1 MLLGD
6 EMFKQS
12 ILLILLML
20 SFLIT
25 IDISHAYIVEDY
37 GETIIEDPKI
47 VIHIYSNH
55 TVQIELL
62 GKINESKQLH
72 EYIDTLTRDSVVRK
86 YHVEHIMGR
95 NNYPV
100 SIAVYAAKFY
110 DHSLLIS
117 EYGEQKII
125 LNNNTIVIYTNT
137 TDLHYNYLSGQY
149 VLIIRYRL
157 RVYENNT
164 LRDEKEGNEVIVKD
178 NLYGLM
184 KFLHIGDDN
193 KLFSEIIL
201 GTIFGNS
208 SLRYISSET
217 ICNMTPTNIIV
228 NGKVV
233 LGGNTTE
240 YYRIYA
246 RIHCND
252 TIIGGFIQTFM
263 DKLTIPN
270 TIKYKLVYDKIEAV
284 FPMIT
289 WDNNTL
295 RDIETFFLEK
305 YNLPSNTPVEI
316 IADKNVSTSTTHTVL
331 GELNKVEISFNK
343 PIEKETTAEEITSFT
358 LHGVIVA
365 ILILLISAI
374 AIVSLAKKR

>member
-1 MLLGD
+1 M
-6 EMFKQS
+6 
-12 ILLILLML
+12 
-20 SFLIT
+20 
-25 IDISHAYIVEDY
+25 
-37 GETIIEDPKI
+37 
-47 VIHIYSNH
+47 
-55 TVQIELL
+55 
-62 GKINESKQLH
+62 
-72 EYIDTLTRDSVVRK
+72 
-86 YHVEHIMGR
+86 
-95 NNYPV
+95 
-100 SIAVYAAKFY
+100 
-110 DHSLLIS
+110 IS

-125 LNNNTIVIYTNT
+125 LNNNTIVIYTNI

-164 LRDEKEGNEVIVKD
+164 LKEEKERNRVILKD

-193 KLFSEIIL
+193 KLFNEIIL

-208 SLRYISSET
+208 SLGYISSET

-240 YYRIYA
+240 YYKIYA

-252 TIIGGFIQTFM
+252 TIIGEFIQTFM

-270 TIKYKLVYDKIEAV
+270 TIKYKLVYSKIEVV

-295 RDIETFFLEK
+295 RDIAAFFLKK

-316 IADKNVSTSTTHTVL
+316 IVNKNVSASTTHTVL

-343 PIEKETTAEEITSFT
+343 PSENETTTEETTSFP
-358 LHGVIVA
+358 LHGIIVA
-365 ILILLISAI
+365 ILILLISGI

>member
-1 MLLGD
+1 MT
-6 EMFKQS
+6 Q
-12 ILLILLML
+12 
-20 SFLIT
+20 
-25 IDISHAYIVEDY
+25 
-37 GETIIEDPKI
+37 
-47 VIHIYSNH
+47 
-55 TVQIELL
+55 
-62 GKINESKQLH
+62 
-72 EYIDTLTRDSVVRK
+72 DSVVRT

-95 NNYPV
+95 NEYPV
-100 SIAVYAAKFY
+100 FIAVYAAKFY

-149 VLIIRYRL
+149 VVIIRYRL

-164 LRDEKEGNEVIVKD
+164 LRDEKEGNKVIIKD
-178 NLYGLM
+178 NLYDLM
-184 KFLHIGDDN
+184 KFLHIGNDN
-193 KLFSEIIL
+193 ELFSEIIL
-201 GTIFGNS
+201 GTIFDNS

-217 ICNMTPTNIIV
+217 IRNMTPTNIIV

-246 RIHCND
+246 RIHYND

-270 TIKYKLVYDKIEAV
+270 TIKYKLVYSKIEVV

-295 RDIETFFLEK
+295 RDIETFFLKK
-305 YNLPSNTPVEI
+305 YNLPSNTQVEI
-316 IADKNVSTSTTHTVL
+316 IADKNVSASTTHTVL
-331 GELNKVEISFNK
+331 GELNKVEISFK
-343 PIEKETTAEEITSFT
+343 KTIENETTTKEITSFP
-358 LHGVIVA
+358 LHGVIIA
-365 ILILLISAI
+365 ILILLIFGI